1 MKDLRYPAESATDRD
16 TQLSALRS
24 RLPYLVALPT
34 AAVLTLSA
42 CGGGGEEAAE
52 GGGSPAVA
60 VDEELAAMVP
70 EEIAGRGVITIGV
83 DSEYPPAEF
92 LDTDGQTVLGF
103 DVELFDAVAGKLGLE
118 TKWQSAQFDSI
129 ITGVNSGKYDVGV
142 SSFTITAE
150 RLENVTMVSYLVVG
164 TQWFGLA
171 GNPEGVDPDDACGKR
186 IAVQAG
192 TIQVDDIEARSDK
205 CVDEGKDPIEIQ
217 QFESQTQATSSVVSG
232 QSDASLADL
241 PVAAY
246 AIEQTGDKLETYGE
260 QYEAAPYGVVLPK
273 EETELAEAIRAG
285 FAAIMEDGTY
295 DEILAEWGIASGGI
309 ETPEVNP
316 DAE

>member
-1 MKDLRYPAESATDRD
+1 VKDLWRSAEPATARD
-16 TQLSALRS
+16 TQLSGPRR
-24 RLPYLVALPT
+24 RLLHLAALPA

-42 CGGGGEEAAE
+42 CGGGGEEA
-52 GGGSPAVA
+52 GGGGDDAPAA
-60 VDEELAAMVP
+60 DAELAALVP
-70 EEIAGRGVITIGV
+70 DDLAERGVITIGV

-92 LDTDGQTVLGF
+92 LDTDGQTVIGF
-103 DVELFDAVAGKLGLE
+103 DVELFDAVAAKLGLE
-118 TKWQSAQFDSI
+118 TDWQSAPFDSI
-129 ITGVNSGKYDVGV
+129 ITGVDSGKYDVGV

-171 GNPEGVDPDDACGKR
+171 GNPEGVDPDNACGKR

-192 TIQVDDIEARSDK
+192 TIQVDDIQARSDK

-273 EETELAEAIRAG
+273 DDAELAEAIRAA

-295 DEILAEWGIASGGI
+295 GEILADWGIESGGI
-309 ETPEVNP
+309 EAPEVNP
-316 DAE
+316 DVE

>member
-1 MKDLRYPAESATDRD
+1 LTGTVMRWEAASGEGRRGVWGDSSTPIVCDRLRRSDSPQRLCGSAASGTGGGPLLNHLTTVTPDPCQEGTIDIYHPTTRCAMRRSHSFRTRQIGPLTGRPAPQKEETDVKDLRYPAESATDRD

-118 TKWQSAQFDSI
+118 TKWQSAQFDAI
-129 ITGVNSGKYDVGV
+129 ITGVDSGKYDVGV

-164 TQWFGLA
+164 TQRLGL
-171 GNPEGVDPDDACGKR
+171 
-186 IAVQAG
+186 
-192 TIQVDDIEARSDK
+192 
-205 CVDEGKDPIEIQ
+205 
-217 QFESQTQATSSVVSG
+217 
-232 QSDASLADL
+232 
-241 PVAAY
+241 
-246 AIEQTGDKLETYGE
+246 
-260 QYEAAPYGVVLPK
+260 
-273 EETELAEAIRAG
+273 
-285 FAAIMEDGTY
+285 
-295 DEILAEWGIASGGI
+295 
-309 ETPEVNP
+309 
-316 DAE
+316 

>member
-1 MKDLRYPAESATDRD
+1 MPHLAV
-16 TQLSALRS
+16 
-24 RLPYLVALPT
+24 LPV
-34 AAVLTLSA
+34 AAVLALSA
-42 CGGGGEEAAE
+42 CGGGAEEEAAE
-52 GGGSPAVA
+52 PEDAPAVA

-70 EEIAGRGVITIGV
+70 DEIAEDGVITIGV

-92 LDTDGQTVLGF
+92 LDTDGQTVIGF

-118 TKWQSAQFDSI
+118 TDWQSAPFDSI
-129 ITGVNSGKYDVGV
+129 ITGVDSGKYDVGV

-186 IAVQAG
+186 IAVQVG
-192 TIQVDDIEARSDK
+192 TIQVDDIQARNDR
-205 CVDEGKDPIEIQ
+205 CVEEGKEPIEIQ

-246 AIEQTGDKLETYGE
+246 AIEQTGQELETYGE
-260 QYEAAPYGVVLPK
+260 QYEAAPYGVVVPK
-273 EETELAEAIRAG
+273 EDTELAEVIRAG
-285 FAAIMEDGTY
+285 FAAVMEDGTY
-295 DEILAEWGIASGGI
+295 DEILAEWGIQGGGI

-316 DAE
+316 DVE

>member
-16 TQLSALRS
+16 TRLSAPRR
-24 RLPYLVALPT
+24 RLPYLVALPA

-52 GGGSPAVA
+52 GDRPWSVA

-70 EEIAGRGVITIGV
+70 EEIAERGVITIGV
-83 DSEYPPAEF
+83 ESEYPPAEF
-92 LDTDGQTVLGF
+92 LGDDGQTVIGF
-103 DVELFDAVAGKLGLE
+103 DVDLFDAVAGKLGLE
-118 TKWQSAQFDSI
+118 TDWQSAPYDAI

-186 IAVQAG
+186 IAVQAD
-192 TIQVDDIEARSDK
+192 TIQVDD
-205 CVDEGKDPIEIQ
+205 
-217 QFESQTQATSSVVSG
+217 
-232 QSDASLADL
+232 L
-241 PVAAY
+241 
-246 AIEQTGDKLETYGE
+246 
-260 QYEAAPYGVVLPK
+260 
-273 EETELAEAIRAG
+273 
-285 FAAIMEDGTY
+285 
-295 DEILAEWGIASGGI
+295 
-309 ETPEVNP
+309 
-316 DAE
+316 